1 MQITRP
7 FGYPRRKSQWFM
19 LYIDVSGFQGEEG
32 MLCEMYF
39 VYWDVDMPNKY
50 DVSIQEFTHIQCDMT
65 I

>member
-1 MQITRP
+1 
-7 FGYPRRKSQWFM
+7 M

-50 DVSIQEFTHIQCDMT
+50 DVSIQEFTHIQYDMT